1 MRKRWQMVGAVMLVL
16 CGAGSLHAQDTQD
29 AARRAGFWIS
39 FGLGGGVNT
48 ASVSTNENRG
58 GVAGYVRA
66 GGAPSGHV
74 VLGSEFIGWATEAN
88 DVTTSR
94 GNATLFVQYYPS
106 TTGGLFFKGGLGGA
120 GIAVSRSIT
129 SGTLVNDAQ
138 GFGLTLGGG
147 YEFRLSRIA
156 SFATN
161 LDWVFQA
168 FDDPLPGN
176 ADTSSLFL
184 LTIGITFPRIQ

>member
-1 MRKRWQMVGAVMLVL
+1 MVLALACVP
-16 CGAGSLHAQDTQD
+16 ATLHAQETQD
-29 AARRAGFWIS
+29 NARRGGFWIG

-74 VLGSEFIGWATEAN
+74 VLGTELIGWATEAN
-88 DVTTSR
+88 NVTTSR
-94 GNATLFVQYYPS
+94 GNANVFVQYYPS

-120 GIAVSRSIT
+120 GIAVSRSVT
-129 SGTLVNDAQ
+129 SGTLVNDTQ

-168 FDDPLPGN
+168 FDNPVPGN

-184 LTIGITFPRIQ
+184 LTIGITFPRIK